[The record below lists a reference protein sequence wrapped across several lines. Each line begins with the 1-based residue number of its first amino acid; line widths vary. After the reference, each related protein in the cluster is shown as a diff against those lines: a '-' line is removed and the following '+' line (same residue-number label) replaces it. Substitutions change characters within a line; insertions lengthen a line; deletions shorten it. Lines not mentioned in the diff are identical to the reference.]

1 MSRIPLKSLIR
12 QSAII
17 ALPGWFVL
25 GGLVTLG
32 RLGMQDALIAGGVL
46 IVGIGLMIRPFVSE
60 YQSLLEYARAL
71 ENDEQPSP
79 PVMGYS
85 RMARSLMN
93 SITRLKQSWDDRRET
108 ADAIALSKEHI
119 LDSVPDPLLTIDER
133 RLVTSANLAARKL
146 FGRELKDRD
155 LATVIRDPKVLAVTD
170 EVLSGQPGREV
181 QFRLPMPVE
190 RTFGGLVEPLP
201 QKSVDDSVV
210 VLLLHDLTTALRAEQ
225 MRADFVANSSHEL
238 RTPLSSLIGFIE
250 TLRGP
255 ARDDPEAQDRFL
267 SIMHKQAGRMARL
280 IDDLLSLSRI
290 EMNEHTQP
298 TETVDVEQVLL
309 SLADL
314 LDSFAAEHETEINLI
329 APDDLPPVVGDPEE
343 LGTVFQNLIINAIK
357 YGGHAGTIDVSC
369 ELLEAGPAV
378 MRASGP
384 CLRVSVQDYGEGI
397 PKEHLPRLTERFY
410 RVDTARSREMG
421 GTGLG
426 LAIVKHITNRHRG
439 ALSIESDVGVGSTF
453 TVYLPVHPAA
463 AVRTSKAPPQL
474 RVVSGGSGGA

>member
-1 MSRIPLKSLIR
+1 MTKIPLRSLLR
-12 QSAII
+12 QSAVI
-17 ALPGWFVL
+17 ALPGWLVL
-25 GGLVTLG
+25 GGLATLG
-32 RLGMQDALIAGGVL
+32 KLEVQDALIAGGVL
-46 IVGIGLMIRPFVSE
+46 VLAVGVMIRPFVSE
-60 YQSLLEYARAL
+60 YQALIDYAQAL
-71 ENDEQPSP
+71 ETEEPTEP
-79 PVMGYS
+79 PVLGYS
-85 RMARSLMN
+85 RMARTLVNAIM
-93 SITRLKQSWDDRRET
+93 RLKQSWEERRLA
-108 ADAIALSKEHI
+108 ADATALSKEHI
-119 LDSVPDPLLTIDER
+119 LDSLPDPLLTIDER
-133 RLVTSANLAARKL
+133 RLVTGANSAARKL
-146 FGRELKDRD
+146 FGRELRGRD

-170 EVLSGQPGREV
+170 QVLAGKPGKEV

-267 SIMHKQAGRMARL
+267 GIMHKQAGRMARL

-298 TETVDVEQVLL
+298 TESVDVESVLL
-309 SLADL
+309 SLTDL
-314 LDSFAAEHETEINLI
+314 LDSFADEHETEINLI
-329 APDDLPPVVGDPEE
+329 APDDLPPAIGDSEE

-357 YGGHAGTIDVSC
+357 YGGDAGTVDVSC
-369 ELLEAGPAV
+369 EVLEHGPAA
-378 MRASGP
+378 MRATGP
-384 CLRVSVQDYGEGI
+384 CLQVSVRDYGEGI
-397 PKEHLPRLTERFY
+397 PKEHIPRLTERFY
-410 RVDTARSREMG
+410 RVDTARSRELG

-439 ALSIESDVGVGSTF
+439 ALSIESEVGAGSTF
-453 TVYLPVHPAA
+453 IVCLPVDPSASVRAA
-463 AVRTSKAPPQL
+463 GKTPQL
-474 RVVSGGSGGA
+474 RIVSGGSGGS